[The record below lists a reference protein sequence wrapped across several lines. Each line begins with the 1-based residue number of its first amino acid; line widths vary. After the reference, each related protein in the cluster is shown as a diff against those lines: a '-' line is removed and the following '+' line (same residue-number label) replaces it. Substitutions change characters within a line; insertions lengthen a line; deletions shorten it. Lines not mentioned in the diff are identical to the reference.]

1 MGLTLTRLARYEEAR
16 DAFAS
21 VVNQQTT
28 NVSAHVNLASALAN
42 TGQIGESVREYKRA
56 VELEPDP
63 EAKRV
68 LEQAIAELL
77 GVH

>member
-1 MGLTLTRLARYEEAR
+1 
-16 DAFAS
+16 

-28 NVSAHVNLASALAN
+28 NVAAHVNLAVALAN
-42 TGQIGESVREYKRA
+42 TGQIGDAVREYRRA

-63 EAKRV
+63 AARHG

-77 GVH
+77 SAR